1 MLNVDERLKELYRA
15 DSTDKQL
22 ILDFY
27 HKGEDEPYL
36 RLSSSNI
43 KAETMELDEALSS
56 NENLEFGSCEAS
68 QFKITLLNVT
78 EVVKE
83 ARMEVYQILEG
94 IWPEAGLF
102 PGDDIYPN
110 GYRMPLGVYIIKS
123 AEKETDRKYLDIVGL
138 DQMSLFDV
146 NVAQC
151 ITIFRFQ

>member
-56 NENLEFGSCEAS
+56 NEIWNLEAAKHHSLKLHF
-68 QFKITLLNVT
+68 LML
-78 EVVKE
+78 
-83 ARMEVYQILEG
+83 
-94 IWPEAGLF
+94 
-102 PGDDIYPN
+102 
-110 GYRMPLGVYIIKS
+110 
-123 AEKETDRKYLDIVGL
+123 RKL
-138 DQMSLFDV
+138 
-146 NVAQC
+146 
-151 ITIFRFQ
+151 

>member
-68 QFKITLLNVT
+68 QFKIHFLMLRKCKRSQNGSLSDPGGN
-78 EVVKE
+78 
-83 ARMEVYQILEG
+83 M
-94 IWPEAGLF
+94 AGSR
-102 PGDDIYPN
+102 PVS
-110 GYRMPLGVYIIKS
+110 R
-123 AEKETDRKYLDIVGL
+123 
-138 DQMSLFDV
+138 
-146 NVAQC
+146 
-151 ITIFRFQ
+151 